1 MWTFPPK
8 EEKVN
13 YMAQHASTE
22 GKFSV
27 RFFMGVLLSA
37 EVPNASI
44 LTILNKHTVYDLLIS
59 WPLGC
64 LHLTLIFQYF
74 DSCFIDGQTKGKES

>member
-1 MWTFPPK
+1 
-8 EEKVN
+8 
-13 YMAQHASTE
+13 MAQQASTE

-44 LTILNKHTVYDLLIS
+44 LTVLNKHTVYDDLLIS
-59 WPLGC
+59 
-64 LHLTLIFQYF
+64 
-74 DSCFIDGQTKGKES
+74 

>member
-1 MWTFPPK
+1 
-8 EEKVN
+8 
-13 YMAQHASTE
+13 MAQHASTE

-44 LTILNKHTVYDLLIS
+44 LTVLNKHTVYDDLLIS

-64 LHLTLIFQYF
+64 LHLAIIFQYF
-74 DSCFIDGQTKGKES
+74 DSYFIDGQTKLKEI